1 MTKNQ
6 DKKKIIRDLEVMK
19 GYELSAKDFYTRVY
33 SDPNVEEQQVKEAFK
48 SIAEDEQR
56 HAEVVQEIIDL
67 ANNAL

>member
-1 MTKNQ
+1 
-6 DKKKIIRDLEVMK
+6 MK

-56 HAEVVQEIIDL
+56 HAEAVQEIIDL
-67 ANNAL
+67 VNNAL

>member
-1 MTKNQ
+1 MTQNQ

-56 HAEVVQEIIDL
+56 HAEAVQEIIDL
-67 ANNAL
+67 VNNAL

>member
-6 DKKKIIRDLEVMK
+6 DKRKIIRDLEVMK
-19 GYELSAKDFYTRVY
+19 GYELSAKDFYARVY

-56 HAEVVQEIIDL
+56 HAEAVQEIIDL
-67 ANNAL
+67 VNNAL

>member
-19 GYELSAKDFYTRVY
+19 GYELSAKDFYTRVC

-48 SIAEDEQR
+48 DIAEDEQR
-56 HAEVVQEIIDL
+56 HAEAVQEIIDL
-67 ANNAL
+67 VKNAL